1 MISKLVFAVLRT
13 KRSKPQEHMRVHE
26 ERRAESVC
34 VCVLKCQEEEGR
46 KTFMCF
52 TVFGESLRLL
62 AHTSSAVN
70 DVVSNPIFF
79 NVFLFS
85 TFILYQYI
93 YMYMYHHHEKR

>member
-1 MISKLVFAVLRT
+1 MKKGELR
-13 KRSKPQEHMRVHE
+13 
-26 ERRAESVC
+26 VC

-70 DVVSNPIFF
+70 DVVSNPIFLMYF
-79 NVFLFS
+79 CFLLLFYINIS
-85 TFILYQYI
+85 I